1 MVLSDNVNSVL
12 EVFNNYYGEDKV
24 DLVEDGND
32 FNIIVWFPTTRVTN
46 EDGNSVDVFDIFIKI
61 PITENG
67 RLKVFPTMARATF
80 TYEQAISGY
89 RHSHCSLGFPN
100 SSDDY
105 GHLCFGTGPIN
116 RTMSSLFTECDES
129 LWTLFCG
136 ELDLYVKT
144 ESLAGVPY
152 IRMSSI
158 GAGSSAI
165 INTRLNTTDCPVA
178 IKRFIKWFLRNRD
191 IPFVYSGGV
200 YKPAMTSIEFT
211 LCVSEAAFEYNH
223 HSYGGNNEP
232 FYFTNVIV
240 KNGRLYNINRARHI
254 LDRTDLYVTFKG
266 RRIPV
271 TVTGNMESEIATV
284 PLVNSETISCVLGC
298 LFKLVNC
305 VYGKSR

>member
-12 EVFNNYYGEDKV
+12 EVFNNYYGEGRV
-24 DLVEDGND
+24 DLVEDGDD

-46 EDGNSVDVFDIFIKI
+46 EDGNSVDVFDIFIKV

-67 RLKVFPTMARATF
+67 RLRLFPTMARATF

-89 RHSHCSLGFPN
+89 RHSHCGVGFPN

-116 RTMSSLFTECDES
+116 RTMSSLFAECDES

-152 IRMSSI
+152 VRMSSI
-158 GAGSSAI
+158 GAGLSVN
-165 INTRLNTTDCPVA
+165 INTRMCTTEYPTG

-191 IPFVYSGGV
+191 IQFVYSGGV
-200 YKPAMTSIEFT
+200 YKPAMTPVEFI
-211 LCVSEAAFEYNH
+211 LYVSEAAFEYNH
-223 HSYGGNNEP
+223 HSYSGNGEP
-232 FYFTNVIV
+232 FHFSDAIV
-240 KNGRLYNINRARHI
+240 KNGRLYNVNRVRNI

-271 TVTGNMESEIATV
+271 TITGNVDSEIVTV
-284 PLVNSETISCVLGC
+284 PLVNSETTSCVLGW